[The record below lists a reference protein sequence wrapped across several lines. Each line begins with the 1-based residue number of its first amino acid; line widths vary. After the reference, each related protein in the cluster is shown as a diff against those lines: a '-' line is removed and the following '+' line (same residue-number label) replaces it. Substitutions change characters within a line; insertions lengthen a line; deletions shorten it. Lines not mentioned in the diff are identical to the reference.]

1 MKKTISIILTIAMI
15 LGCAFMFTSC
25 GESTTSTSSKKSNSS
40 YSKKSS
46 DNSAAE
52 YSTDEHHK
60 IKFTIKA
67 NEQCKGGEFIIE
79 TYPEY
84 APETC
89 KNFVKLV
96 SEGFYDGLTFHRV
109 VTDFMAQGGDPNGDV
124 TGGSP
129 NTIHGEF
136 SSNGFT
142 QNTLKHTRGIVS
154 MARSNDNDSA
164 SSQFF
169 ICYKECDFLDGSY
182 AAFGE
187 VIEGMDVVEDFLN
200 VDRTMGGDGA
210 FSSPIHKIVIAKAE
224 VIE

>member
-25 GESTTSTSSKKSNSS
+25 GESTTSTSSKKS
-40 YSKKSS
+40 KSS
-46 DNSAAE
+46 DSSESPNV
-52 YSTDEHHK
+52 STADVEHHK
-60 IKFTIKA
+60 IKFTIEE

-109 VTDFMAQGGDPNGDV
+109 VTDFMAQGGDPNGDG

-154 MARSNDNDSA
+154 MARRNDNDSA

-169 ICYKECDFLDGSY
+169 ICYKECDYLDGSY

-187 VIEGMDVVEDFLN
+187 VIEGMEVVEDFLN
-200 VDRTMGGDGA
+200 VDRTYGSDGA